1 MEKRR
6 EPLGNRW
13 GGRILQYKSAE
24 LRNVT
29 MKTMADVQFLNNRR
43 GVTGSRRKEEDSNA
57 MKRRRPSRQRIRDMS
72 VQGDD
77 QDQRVPP

>member
-13 GGRILQYKSAE
+13 GGIILQYKSAE